1 MEVEIKH
8 PSSSMVQRLPN
19 WMSGRP
25 NEVESSPI
33 IADTE
38 STFGVDIVS
47 SLDLSSLPST
57 LDESKG
63 IDYVAWDFAGQ
74 LEYTSL
80 HPVSNSFKSIGAQF
94 LPDLTF
100 FSQILFFLVLPLS
113 IAFCVSI
120 GGRYLK
126 GRYSRDREKYRL
138 LVGLSSTI

>member
-1 MEVEIKH
+1 MKAIEVEIKY
-8 PSSSMVQRLPN
+8 PSSSNVRRLLN

-25 NEVESSPI
+25 NEVELPS

-47 SLDLSSLPST
+47 SLDLSSLPNT

-80 HPVSNSFKSIGAQF
+80 HPVSNSFIHSINRSQI
-94 LPDLTF
+94 LPDLTLP
-100 FSQILFFLVLPLS
+100 SYLITPSSSSLKHILC
-113 IAFCVSI
+113 I
-120 GGRYLK
+120 YWW
-126 GRYSRDREKYRL
+126 
-138 LVGLSSTI
+138 